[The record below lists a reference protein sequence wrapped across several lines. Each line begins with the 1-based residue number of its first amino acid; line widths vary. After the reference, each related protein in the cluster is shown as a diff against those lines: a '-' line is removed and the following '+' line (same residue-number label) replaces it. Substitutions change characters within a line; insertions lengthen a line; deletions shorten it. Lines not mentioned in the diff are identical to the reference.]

1 MKLSKLCIFTST
13 SENMRT
19 VTVDILQ
26 DEALNLLKDLEA
38 LNVIRL
44 HDSKKKANKHQ
55 SEMSAKYKGAMS
67 KQSRAEVDQQ
77 LDDLRKEWN

>member
-1 MKLSKLCIFTST
+1 MKTI
-13 SENMRT
+13 
-19 VTVDILQ
+19 TVDILQ

-44 HDSKKKANKHQ
+44 HDNNKVD
-55 SEMSAKYKGAMS
+55 SERPSDMSAKYKGAMS

-77 LDDLRKEWN
+77 LNDLRKEWD

>member
-1 MKLSKLCIFTST
+1 
-13 SENMRT
+13 MRT

-44 HDSKKKANKHQ
+44 HSTHKTGDKSQKL
-55 SEMSAKYKGAMS
+55 SEKYKGTMS
-67 KQSRAEVDQQ
+67 RQTREEVDQQ
-77 LDDLRKEWN
+77 LNDLRKEWD